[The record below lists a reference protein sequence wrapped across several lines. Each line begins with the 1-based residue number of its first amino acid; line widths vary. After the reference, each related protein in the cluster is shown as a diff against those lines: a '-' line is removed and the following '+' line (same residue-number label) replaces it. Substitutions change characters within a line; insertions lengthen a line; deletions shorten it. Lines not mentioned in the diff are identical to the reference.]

1 MEERL
6 ELVEGRGGLVVME
19 GFARVL
25 SVRARGRGE
34 GDGSRREEVE
44 AVAREDEGP
53 GEGSGGK
60 ETHSAIWRRAV
71 SMSTAR
77 RVGARSPLDPTTCMI
92 RSGDMLRRSSA
103 K

>member
-53 GEGSGGK
+53 GEG
-60 ETHSAIWRRAV
+60 
-71 SMSTAR
+71 
-77 RVGARSPLDPTTCMI
+77 
-92 RSGDMLRRSSA
+92 
-103 K
+103 